1 MFKNRCSPRKK
12 IVMDRRN
19 VLIIGKTGTGK
30 SSLGNLI
37 TKTETFKAQLSFGGV
52 TEKSAKQT
60 CEVDVNNDRF
70 TIHVVDTPGLSDV
83 NTTDSNILDEI
94 SEGARLVVEGST
106 SFTGIHALL
115 FVIAAN
121 GRFSQDDSS
130 IVDYFAET
138 ESTFWNYAILVVTKS
153 GCYGTTKDEQHRR
166 FKEALAQESCPKN
179 LKTLLKNMDE
189 RYVLVES
196 KSANTEPDREELLK
210 MIQHVSS
217 RYSVGF
223 TIEIFKK
230 AKEACERK
238 GSTPASA
245 KEEIKTVVTETVA
258 VETVYTLCV
267 YNYIY
272 V

>member
-1 MFKNRCSPRKK
+1 
-12 IVMDRRN
+12 
-19 VLIIGKTGTGK
+19 
-30 SSLGNLI
+30 
-37 TKTETFKAQLSFGGV
+37 
-52 TEKSAKQT
+52 
-60 CEVDVNNDRF
+60 
-70 TIHVVDTPGLSDV
+70 
-83 NTTDSNILDEI
+83 
-94 SEGARLVVEGST
+94 
-106 SFTGIHALL
+106 
-115 FVIAAN
+115 
-121 GRFSQDDSS
+121 
-130 IVDYFAET
+130 
-138 ESTFWNYAILVVTKS
+138 
-153 GCYGTTKDEQHRR
+153 
-166 FKEALAQESCPKN
+166 
-179 LKTLLKNMDE
+179 MDE

>member
-1 MFKNRCSPRKK
+1 
-12 IVMDRRN
+12 MDRRN
-19 VLIIGKTGTGK
+19 VLIIGKTGVGK

-37 TKTETFKAQLSFGGV
+37 TKTETFKAQLGFGAV
-52 TEKSAKQT
+52 TEKSGKQT

-70 TIHVVDTPGLSDV
+70 TMHVVDTPGLADA
-83 NTTDSNILDEI
+83 NTTDSKILDEI
-94 SEGARLVVEGST
+94 SEGARLVVEGCT
-106 SFTGIHALL
+106 TFTGIHALL

-121 GRFSQDDSS
+121 SRFSQDDSS

-138 ESTFWNYAILVVTKS
+138 ESTFWNYAILVVTHS
-153 GCYGTTKDEQHRR
+153 GCYGKTKDEQQRK
-166 FKEALAQESCPKN
+166 FKEVLAHESCPQN
-179 LKTLLKNMDE
+179 LKTLFKNIYE

-210 MIQHVSS
+210 MIQNVSS

-223 TIEIFKK
+223 TCGIFKK
-230 AKEACERK
+230 AKEACERT
-238 GSTPASA
+238 GSTPASV

-272 V
+272 VIYIVC